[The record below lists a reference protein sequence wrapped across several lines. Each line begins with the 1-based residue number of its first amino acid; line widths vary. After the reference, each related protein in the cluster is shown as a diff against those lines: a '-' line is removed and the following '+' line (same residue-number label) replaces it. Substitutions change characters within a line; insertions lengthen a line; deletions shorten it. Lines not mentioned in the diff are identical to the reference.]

1 MVNEQI
7 RKDMP
12 MAEALSRSLR
22 TKRRARAVRWILLF
36 SLLLIYA
43 IAGCKKSPPAS
54 DASRA
59 GGELIVS
66 AAASLRDAFNEI
78 GRLYESREHTKVRFN
93 YGASGALEKQI
104 EASAPVDVFASAGAK
119 QMDDLIAKDLIIEGS
134 RQDFARNALV
144 LITPADAPVSINSF
158 ADLDSSQVRRIA
170 IGNPQTVPAGQ
181 YTEQTLTNLKL
192 WQQLQPKL
200 ILAEDVRQVL
210 DYVVRGEVQA
220 GIVYASDAYSA
231 GFKVK
236 AVALA
241 PENSHDPILYP
252 IAVIRESRQPE
263 VARKFIALVL
273 SAEGQRVLTKYG
285 FISVR

>member
-1 MVNEQI
+1 
-7 RKDMP
+7 
-12 MAEALSRSLR
+12 
-22 TKRRARAVRWILLF
+22 
-36 SLLLIYA
+36 
-43 IAGCKKSPPAS
+43 
-54 DASRA
+54 
-59 GGELIVS
+59 LIVS

-78 GRLYESREHTKVRFN
+78 GRLYESREHIRVRFN

-104 EASAPVDVFASAGAK
+104 EAAAPVDVFASAGAK
-119 QMDDLIAKDLIIEGS
+119 QMDDLIAKDLIVEGS

-144 LITPADAPVSINSF
+144 LITPADAPVSLNSF
-158 ADLDSSQVRRIA
+158 ADLDSSQVSRIA
-170 IGNPQTVPAGQ
+170 VGNPQTVPAGQ

-210 DYVVRGEVQA
+210 DYIVRGEVQA

-252 IAVIRESRQPE
+252 IAAIKESRQPE
-263 VARKFIALVL
+263 AARKFIALVL
-273 SAEGQRVLTKYG
+273 SAEGQSVLTRYG